1 MKKQLIALTM
11 FAALGMGAALP
22 TAAQQNKNNQ
32 PTELVDTTGQDE
44 LEAYSDTTATVDDST
59 VVSRGHRIGG
69 YVDSDGSFVKDIFSN
84 IGVEGMMGMAFVL
97 MIIVIIFILAPVI
110 ILAVLFFFIY
120 KNRKQKIRLAEMAMK
135 QGQPIPDQLLNEKP
149 IDADDE
155 YQKGMRQ
162 CFVGVGLMIFL
173 GYAAGNVGFGIGAL
187 VFCIGLGKVF
197 ASKTAQKRKNEF
209 GNDDSLTPNV

>member
-135 QGQPIPDQLLNEKP
+135 QGQPIPDQLLEEHR
-149 IDADDE
+149 DSDDQLR
-155 YQKGMRQ
+155 QKGIRQ
-162 CFVGVGLMIFL
+162 TFLGVGLLAFF
-173 GYAAGNVGFGIGAL
+173 GYTGSTVGIGVGIL
-187 VFCIGLGKVF
+187 VTVIGLGKLAIV
-197 ASKTAQKRKNEF
+197 KTNNK
-209 GNDDSLTPNV
+209 